1 MTRPAHCTLREFSA
15 FLRERRYEPAGLMV
29 ILDPVLWGNL
39 EEDMPFWAS
48 NQWTLLYR
56 GKEVKEYSKVMPYA
70 VSLREGDEFY
80 PQLERRLGQE
90 CCIMAE
96 TDLKPSEY
104 SKIIRHLMG
113 LPYCITPEG
122 KNGFF
127 RYYDPSILAAF
138 LSCADGEQLARLF
151 GSHISAFWYE
161 DGYAGTVS
169 RRMRPSDLPAPPFGP
184 FRISPEQFEVLQEA
198 QYAKYVQA
206 VESEIRR
213 EFYPSERSPS
223 PELNQRIRTALE
235 IAEQYAYVSR
245 TEGYEFVRASA
256 RFGWNF
262 HEHAGFRKFLADA
275 RLSPLEKLEAFDASG
290 GA

>member
-1 MTRPAHCTLREFSA
+1 MTRPTHFTLREFSA
-15 FLRERRYEPAGLMV
+15 FLRERRYGPAGLMA
-29 ILDPVLWGNL
+29 ILDPVRWGNL
-39 EEDMPFWAS
+39 EEDLLLAS

-56 GKEVKEYSKVMPYA
+56 GKEVKEYFKVMPYA
-70 VSLREGDEFY
+70 VSIRKIDGFY

-90 CCIMAE
+90 CCIIAE
-96 TDLKPSEY
+96 TDLTSPDS
-104 SKIIRHLMG
+104 SKIISHLMG

-151 GSHISAFWYE
+151 GPYISAFWFE

-169 RRMRPSDLPAPPFGP
+169 CRARPSDLPAPPSGP
-184 FRISPEQFEVLQEA
+184 FRISPEQFEILQEA
-198 QYAKYVQA
+198 QYAKYAQA
-206 VESEIRR
+206 VENEIRQ
-213 EFYPSERSPS
+213 EFYPSERSLS
-223 PELNQRIRTALE
+223 PELSQRIRTALE
-235 IAEQYAYVSR
+235 IAEQYAYLSR

-262 HEHAGFRKFLADA
+262 HEHAEFQKLLADD
-275 RLSPLEKLEAFDASG
+275 RLSPLEKLEALDASG
-290 GA
+290 GS